1 MTYTRRT
8 CCLHCLQT
16 DHVRTNSNRCPKNP
30 NFTETKKS
38 DGRDIMKYRRRTS
51 CLHCFQTDHVRIN
64 SYRCPKNP
72 KFTTTTKQTSVP
84 AIQSEDQANYTS
96 NNFN

>member
-16 DHVRTNSNRCPKNP
+16 DHVRTNSK
-30 NFTETKKS
+30 
-38 DGRDIMKYRRRTS
+38 
-51 CLHCFQTDHVRIN
+51 
-64 SYRCPKNP
+64 RCPKNP
-72 KFTTTTKQTSVP
+72 KFTKTTKQTSVP
-84 AIQSEDQANYTS
+84 AIQLEGQANYTS